1 MVKKSRFFL
10 IYTQGMSCN
19 RIHIVPLVSETII
32 VEHMYRDSYN
42 KMKNVTKGLD
52 DSLLEVIWKE

>member
-1 MVKKSRFFL
+1 
-10 IYTQGMSCN
+10 MSCN

-52 DSLLEVIWKE
+52 DSLLEVI